1 MTLTRYEPWAALT
14 RLQED
19 LNRLLEGRWP
29 TLGDEESRVVTSQ
42 WVPAVDI
49 VEEPERFVLRADV
62 PGVKPEDIEV
72 TVENGMLTIKGER
85 KEAHE
90 ERKEGYRRIERVHGT
105 FYRRFS
111 LPDTADL
118 DRIEA
123 KNRHGVLEI
132 VIPKKQEMQPRRIA
146 VAA

>member
-90 ERKEGYRRIERVHGT
+90 EHKEGYRRIERVHGT

>member
-29 TLGDEESRVVTSQ
+29 AFGDEESRVVTSQ
-42 WVPAVDI
+42 WVPPVDI
-49 VEEPERFVLRADV
+49 IEESDRFVLRADV

-85 KEAHE
+85 KEEHD

-118 DRIEA
+118 DRIQA
-123 KNRHGVLEI
+123 KDRNGVLEV
-132 VIPKKQEMQPRRIA
+132 VIPKKQEVQPRRIA

>member
-1 MTLTRYEPWAALT
+1 MTLMRYEPWAALT

-42 WVPAVDI
+42 WIPPVDI
-49 VEEPERFVLRADV
+49 VEERDRFVLRADV

-85 KEAHE
+85 KEEHE
-90 ERKEGYRRIERVHGT
+90 ESKEGYRRIERVHGT

-118 DRIEA
+118 DAIQA
-123 KNRHGVLEI
+123 KDRNGVLEV
-132 VIPKKQEMQPRRIA
+132 VIPKKQEVQPRRIA

>member
-90 ERKEGYRRIERVHGT
+90 EQKEGYRRIERVHGT

-132 VIPKKQEMQPRRIA
+132 MIPKKQEMQPRRIA